1 MSVIKYL
8 MFFFNFLFWLS
19 GLALI
24 IVGAIIRDKYGDY
37 FSYADGKFANAAV
50 FLIIVGVIVFVI
62 GFLGCCG
69 AIKENYCMVTTFAVL
84 LGIIFL
90 LEIVAGS
97 LGFAY
102 KSKVEDKATD
112 ALDRAVKDYQ
122 NKDQPGAKK
131 IMDWAQQRFE
141 CCGSSNASNYADFVS
156 VNGTEPADYCKK
168 DSKPVSC
175 HRGDSCN
182 GTIFGE
188 GCKQGFVD
196 FVENNLVVIGAVA
209 LGIAFIQLLGII
221 FACCLMKA
229 IKGEYE
235 VV

>member
-1 MSVIKYL
+1 MVEGKMSVIKYL

-37 FSYADGKFANAAV
+37 FSYADNKFANAAV
-50 FLIIVGVIVFVI
+50 FIIVVGVIVFVI

-69 AIKENYCMVTTFAVL
+69 AIKENYCMVTTFSVL

-90 LEIVAGS
+90 LEIVAGA

-102 KSKVEDKATD
+102 KKKVEDTATT
-112 ALDRAVKDYQ
+112 ALERAVGDYS
-122 NKDQPGAKK
+122 NDDQPGAQKLL
-131 IMDWAQQRFE
+131 DWAQERFH
-141 CCGSSNASNYADFVS
+141 CCG
-156 VNGTEPADYCKK
+156 VNGSNFNVPANTTGSDFCDDKLPK
-168 DSKPVSC
+168 SC
-175 HRGDSCN
+175 HPDDDCSK
-182 GTIFGE
+182 TAYSE
-188 GCKQGFVD
+188 DCKQGFID
-196 FVENNLVVIGAVA
+196 FVKDNLVVIGGVS

-221 FACCLMKA
+221 FACCLMRA

>member
-1 MSVIKYL
+1 

-37 FSYADGKFANAAV
+37 FSYADNKFANAAV
-50 FLIIVGVIVFVI
+50 FIIIVGVIVFVI

-69 AIKENYCMVTTFAVL
+69 AIKENYCMVTTFSVL
-84 LGIIFL
+84 LGIIFI
-90 LEIVAGS
+90 LEIVAGA

-102 KSKVEDKATD
+102 KKKVEEIATEALDKA
-112 ALDRAVKDYQ
+112 VGDYH
-122 NKDQPGAKK
+122 NEDQPGAKK
-131 IMDWAQQRFE
+131 ILDWAQQKFE
-141 CCGSSNASNYADFVS
+141 CCGNNNGSDYAQTKTSGNSTFCTDK
-156 VNGTEPADYCKK
+156 TPA
-168 DSKPVSC
+168 SC
-175 HRGDSCN
+175 HEGDTCS
-182 GTIFGE
+182 GKKYDD
-188 GCKQGFVD
+188 GCKQGFID
-196 FVENNLVVIGAVA
+196 FVKHNLVVIGAVA

>member
-1 MSVIKYL
+1 MTVVKYL

-37 FSYADGKFANAAV
+37 FSYADNKFANAAV
-50 FLIIVGVIVFVI
+50 FIIIVGVVVFVI

-69 AIKENYCMVTTFAVL
+69 AIRENYCMVTTFSVL

-90 LEIVAGS
+90 LEIVAGA

-102 KSKVEDKATD
+102 KKKVEETATKA
-112 ALDRAVKDYQ
+112 LKSAVANYS
-122 NKDQPGAKK
+122 NSDQPGAKK
-131 IMDWAQQRFE
+131 LLDWAQNKFH
-141 CCGSSNASNYADFVS
+141 CCG
-156 VNGTEPADYCKK
+156 VNGTHFAYKNSTDFCSGSKK
-168 DSKPVSC
+168 PKSC
-175 HRGDSCN
+175 HIDESCAKSLY
-182 GTIFGE
+182 TE
-188 GCKQGFVD
+188 DCKQEFID
-196 FVENNLVVIGAVA
+196 FVKDNLVVIGGVA

-221 FACCLMKA
+221 FACCMMKS